1 MRGGAI
7 LKRIGALALAL
18 ALLSQG
24 VSAAA
29 EPGPVQ
35 VSAKAAILIDA
46 GSGRALY
53 ELNPDERMLIAST
66 TKIMTALVAL
76 ENCAPGERVKIDS
89 RSAGREGSSMYLREG
104 ESYTVEELLYGLML
118 CSGNDAAAALALHT
132 SGSEEAFAG
141 LMNEKARSLGLT
153 NTRFANASGLDA
165 EGHYSSA
172 RDMARLAAQAMED
185 DGFRRIVSSKSAVVH
200 GREIYNH
207 NKLLTSYD
215 GCIGVKTGYTKAAGR
230 TLVSCAER
238 DGLRLVC
245 VTLCDR
251 DDWRDHAALY
261 DWAFEKYE
269 SRSVAAED
277 TRFRVPAAGG
287 EGAWIEAM
295 PEEEFRAAVERGA
308 EVEIGLELP
317 PLVIAPVRRGEP
329 AGRLYASSG
338 GVELGSVELVYA
350 EDMPVYR
357 RPGPLRRAME
367 RLFRPL
373 YLTGE

>member
-1 MRGGAI
+1 M
-7 LKRIGALALAL
+7 KRIGALALAL

-132 SGSEEAFAG
+132 AGSEEAFAG

-153 NTRFANASGLDA
+153 NTRFANASG
-165 EGHYSSA
+165 H
-172 RDMARLAAQAMED
+172 
-185 DGFRRIVSSKSAVVH
+185 H
-200 GREIYNH
+200 H
-207 NKLLTSYD
+207 
-215 GCIGVKTGYTKAAGR
+215 
-230 TLVSCAER
+230 
-238 DGLRLVC
+238 
-245 VTLCDR
+245 
-251 DDWRDHAALY
+251 
-261 DWAFEKYE
+261 
-269 SRSVAAED
+269 
-277 TRFRVPAAGG
+277 
-287 EGAWIEAM
+287 
-295 PEEEFRAAVERGA
+295 
-308 EVEIGLELP
+308 
-317 PLVIAPVRRGEP
+317 LVIV
-329 AGRLYASSG
+329 
-338 GVELGSVELVYA
+338 
-350 EDMPVYR
+350 
-357 RPGPLRRAME
+357 
-367 RLFRPL
+367 
-373 YLTGE
+373 